1 MDKRRLTFGARK
13 ALAVIGSL
21 EAKLFRS
28 SQETE
33 LTPKALREQDR
44 LILEAVDGERS
55 AREAILASGL
65 DYEVGLHSIAWLVQT
80 GFLYSG
86 ESLQRYVEH
95 QADRL
100 ALFVDLFSDV
110 EHDAEF
116 WENEIDSILQEA
128 DELKDALPGLSWEG
142 IIPHISEPF
151 PAPEEIREY
160 FLQLFISLYDKAEE
174 IFGSEAVLAK
184 LVLLDGRPQP

>member
-13 ALAVIGSL
+13 ALTVIGSP

-28 SQETE
+28 SQETK
-33 LTPKALREQDR
+33 LTLKALREQDR
-44 LILEAVDGERS
+44 LILEAVDGKRS

-95 QADRL
+95 QTDRL
-100 ALFVDLFSDV
+100 ALFVDLFSDAG
-110 EHDAEF
+110 HDAEF
-116 WENEIDSILQEA
+116 WDNRIDSIIKESP
-128 DELKDALPGLSWEG
+128 ELKDTMPGLGWEG
-142 IIPHISEPF
+142 ITPHISEPF

-174 IFGSEAVLAK
+174 IFGPEAVLAK
-184 LVLLDGRPQP
+184 RVLLDVRPQP

>member
-184 LVLLDGRPQP
+184 RVLLDVRPQP

>member
-28 SQETE
+28 SQESK
-33 LTPKALREQDR
+33 LTPKALRKQDR
-44 LILEAVDGERS
+44 LVLEAIDGERS

-184 LVLLDGRPQP
+184 RVLLDVRPQP

>member
-1 MDKRRLTFGARK
+1 MNKRRLTFGARK

-28 SQETE
+28 SQESK
-33 LTPKALREQDR
+33 LTPKALRKQDR
-44 LILEAVDGERS
+44 LILEAVDGKRS

-65 DYEVGLHSIAWLVQT
+65 DYEIGLHSIAWLVQT
-80 GFLYSG
+80 GFLYSS
-86 ESLQRYVEH
+86 ETLKRYLEH

-110 EHDAEF
+110 EHDADF
-116 WENEIDSILQEA
+116 WENEIDSILKETG
-128 DELKDALPGLSWEG
+128 ELNDALPGLSWEG
-142 IIPHISEPF
+142 ITPHISEPF
-151 PAPEEIREY
+151 PAPEAIREY

-184 LVLLDGRPQP
+184 RILLDVRPQP